1 MNGPERERE
10 RDRKREAGRART
22 GQRECAREQANKA
35 QQNMCDKFFFLLFA
49 LASVPVS
56 LSTASAVAAAASGF
70 SLLFCLLCGTR
81 IE

>member
-1 MNGPERERE
+1 MVQKERESKIE
-10 RDRKREAGRART
+10 GDRQTENRPEK
-22 GQRECAREQANKA
+22 CAREQANKA

-56 LSTASAVAAAASGF
+56 LSTASAAAVAAAASGF

>member
-10 RDRKREAGRART
+10 RDRERAREREAGRART

-56 LSTASAVAAAASGF
+56 LSTAAAASGF

>member
-1 MNGPERERE
+1 MVQKERARE
-10 RDRKREAGRART
+10 REAGRART

-35 QQNMCDKFFFLLFA
+35 QQNICDKFFFLLFA

-56 LSTASAVAAAASGF
+56 LSTASVAAVAAAASGF

>member
-1 MNGPERERE
+1 
-10 RDRKREAGRART
+10 
-22 GQRECAREQANKA
+22 
-35 QQNMCDKFFFLLFA
+35 MCDKFFFLLFA

-56 LSTASAVAAAASGF
+56 LSTASDAAASAAAASGF